1 LQKQKLLK
9 ASLNVNDYVDHVD
22 QKKVED
28 YLNEV
33 SYSDLDH
40 YVPSQFAIEF
50 INFIKL
56 VNAEQGGEEHPSPV
70 VHMHMLDKITNGGK
84 NIINLCSRGLAKTT
98 MFGEYLI
105 LYIAVYGEL
114 PGFGR
119 VDYGLYVSDSIDNG
133 VKKMRYRLERRREN
147 SSFLQRYIPHAKFT
161 DIRWYFKNAEGKEL
175 VFSGHGA
182 KTGVRGTVE
191 LNTRPQIAILDDL
204 ISDEDARSPTV
215 INSVEET
222 VYKAI
227 KFALHPTRNMIIW
240 SGTPFNSKDPLY
252 KAVES
257 GAWTVNAYPVCETFP
272 CTKSEFKGAWP
283 SRFTYE
289 YVKDQY
295 DTAMKLGRVDTFNQ
309 ELMLRIMSDED
320 RLIKD
325 HEIIWYNRDRLL
337 ENRGAYNFYITT
349 DFATSEKQS
358 ADNSVISVW
367 AYNSNGDWYW
377 VDGICE
383 RQNMSENWE
392 DLFRLVL
399 MYKPISVGIEISGQQ
414 GGFINWCQEK
424 MQERNIWFNLA
435 SDKNS
440 KTPGIRPNTNKFQR
454 FNGVVPWFKAQKI
467 RFPAQMKD
475 SKPMKQ
481 AVDELSLVSMS
492 GFKSKHDDFSDT
504 ISMLAVMPTWKP
516 SEPAPEEGS
525 MQNKRGSRYF
535 DDYIPDHV
543 ETSTLDSYLV

>member
-1 LQKQKLLK
+1 
-9 ASLNVNDYVDHVD
+9 
-22 QKKVED
+22 
-28 YLNEV
+28 
-33 SYSDLDH
+33 
-40 YVPSQFAIEF
+40 
-50 INFIKL
+50 
-56 VNAEQGGEEHPSPV
+56 
-70 VHMHMLDKITNGGK
+70 
-84 NIINLCSRGLAKTT
+84 
-98 MFGEYLI
+98 
-105 LYIAVYGEL
+105 
-114 PGFGR
+114 
-119 VDYGLYVSDSIDNG
+119 
-133 VKKMRYRLERRREN
+133 
-147 SSFLQRYIPHAKFT
+147 
-161 DIRWYFKNAEGKEL
+161 
-175 VFSGHGA
+175 
-182 KTGVRGTVE
+182 
-191 LNTRPQIAILDDL
+191 
-204 ISDEDARSPTV
+204 
-215 INSVEET
+215 
-222 VYKAI
+222 
-227 KFALHPTRNMIIW
+227 
-240 SGTPFNSKDPLY
+240 
-252 KAVES
+252 
-257 GAWTVNAYPVCETFP
+257 
-272 CTKSEFKGAWP
+272 
-283 SRFTYE
+283 
-289 YVKDQY
+289 
-295 DTAMKLGRVDTFNQ
+295 MKLGRVDTFNQ